1 MIVEDKNKISSKKE
15 RSKILIV
22 DDEVIILKSAKRILE
37 KKGYSVLTAE
47 NGPSAMNILRENYSE
62 IGVIL
67 LDLSMPG
74 MDGPE
79 AMENIL
85 NIDVDAKIV
94 VFSGYSRTQE
104 FDALFEKGAVGHIQK
119 PFDIKNLTE
128 IIDRWLK

>member
-1 MIVEDKNKISSKKE
+1 MNSENKKRIKSGKE

-47 NGPSAMNILRENYSE
+47 NGHSAMEILRENYTE
-62 IGVIL
+62 IGAIL

-74 MDGPE
+74 MAALE

-85 NIDVDAKIV
+85 SIDAEAKVI

-119 PFDIKNLTE
+119 PFDIKSLTAM
-128 IIDRWLK
+128 IDRWIK